1 MISRR
6 VSDIS
11 ESTTVALS
19 NLASRLKSEG
29 KKIYNFGIGEPDFTT
44 PDAEI
49 EFAFQKAKEGFT
61 HYTPSKGFP
70 ELRAGIARKVSGNGK
85 YGITQNNVLV
95 SPTKFAV
102 NLSFLSTADPG
113 DEIIIPEPYYL
124 SYPEIAK
131 IYGIKPVTV
140 ESNDDFSLNIDNI
153 KSAITPKTRAVIISN
168 PSNPTGKVFTPDQ
181 FKELQ
186 RLCIENKIYLI
197 TDQIYE
203 ELVFEGQVQDPLE
216 LDPELHNTII
226 LSGFS
231 KSHAMTGWRIG
242 YMVASTDV
250 INASDKFQQQTITCA
265 PSISQMAA
273 LEALKDT
280 DFVIKMKGTF
290 EKRRDLMIQKL
301 KEIPNIEL
309 VTPGGAFYV
318 FPKYNLNMSSVEFS
332 NIALQKKGLI
342 ITPGSAFGG
351 QGEFHFRMSY
361 ATDMDTIKTGLELLK
376 DLMNEMTEV
385 R

>member
-1 MISRR
+1 
-6 VSDIS
+6 
-11 ESTTVALS
+11 
-19 NLASRLKSEG
+19 
-29 KKIYNFGIGEPDFTT
+29 
-44 PDAEI
+44 
-49 EFAFQKAKEGFT
+49 
-61 HYTPSKGFP
+61 
-70 ELRAGIARKVSGNGK
+70 
-85 YGITQNNVLV
+85 
-95 SPTKFAV
+95 
-102 NLSFLSTADPG
+102 
-113 DEIIIPEPYYL
+113 
-124 SYPEIAK
+124 
-131 IYGIKPVTV
+131 
-140 ESNDDFSLNIDNI
+140 
-153 KSAITPKTRAVIISN
+153 
-168 PSNPTGKVFTPDQ
+168 
-181 FKELQ
+181 
-186 RLCIENKIYLI
+186 
-197 TDQIYE
+197 
-203 ELVFEGQVQDPLE
+203 
-216 LDPELHNTII
+216 
-226 LSGFS
+226 
-231 KSHAMTGWRIG
+231 
-242 YMVASTDV
+242 MVASTDV